1 MVGRH
6 WPLLLYPL
14 VYITTKRRKL
24 DWARLTQL
32 VPGTAQELRAF
43 AGIAKL
49 QQELWCRNYASQ
61 GLYGAAATPNLHRLE
76 RREK

>member
-24 DWARLTQL
+24 DWARLTEL

-43 AGIAKL
+43 AGIAGIVV
-49 QQELWCRNYASQ
+49 QELCFAGIVRCGRDTEFAQTGETGKMNS
-61 GLYGAAATPNLHRLE
+61 
-76 RREK
+76 